1 MIAMVMLAVIGLVS
15 AAMMR
20 GATLSSQVANN
31 GRLLTQAGQYAQVA
45 LRFCELQLTLPA
57 ATRAVAPWPSGPS
70 PAWAQR
76 TDWTGGGATPA
87 HTLAAPEI
95 NAAVAPRVPP
105 QCLVEATA
113 VPAIYTVTARGFSA
127 DFVADPSTGAPRNGA
142 VVWLQSTVLLDRPA
156 AGAHAAR
163 PHAAAVGA
171 GHSAT
176 PGPLVPTTSRPP
188 AALPPPVASSPT
200 GRAAGPPNEPP
211 TDPCA
216 GDCRP
221 TIVQRVWQ
229 QLLTPP
235 F

>member
-1 MIAMVMLAVIGLVS
+1 MVMLAVIGLVS

-20 GATLSSQVANN
+20 GATVSSQVANS

-57 ATRAVAPWPSGPS
+57 ATRAVAPWPSAAA
-70 PAWAQR
+70 PAWTQR

-87 HTLAAPEI
+87 YTLAASEI

-113 VPAIYTVTARGFSA
+113 APQVYTVTARGFSA
-127 DFVADPSTGAPRNGA
+127 DFAADPSTGAPRSGA

-156 AGAHAAR
+156 EGEHAVAPR
-163 PHAAAVGA
+163 AAATVGA
-171 GHSAT
+171 
-176 PGPLVPTTSRPP
+176 PGPAPSRSSSPTASQGSP
-188 AALPPPVASSPT
+188 ASSPS
-200 GRAAGPPNEPP
+200 AA
-211 TDPCA
+211 PCA
-216 GDCRP
+216 GDCAP
-221 TIVQRVWQ
+221 ALVQRVWQ